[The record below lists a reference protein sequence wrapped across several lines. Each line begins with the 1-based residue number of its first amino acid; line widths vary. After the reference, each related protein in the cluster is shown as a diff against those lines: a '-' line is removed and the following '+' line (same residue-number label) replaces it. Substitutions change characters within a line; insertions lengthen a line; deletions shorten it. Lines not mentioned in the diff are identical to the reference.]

1 MGSIALNYDS
11 IYSAAK
17 KAKKVAS
24 NAEDYVSNLQK
35 KMINKID
42 ELEGQSSAYASSAK
56 GNTSDK
62 ITRLNTK
69 KDAYTDYAKK
79 LEEFV
84 EDETTGVKAIDKRVA
99 KMFKKDAEDFR
110 DNNNLN
116 INPVTQFFTFLA
128 CEFSNASD
136 FARAISDGFTSVTN
150 WLSDAW
156 DSITDWYRYEGG
168 KFWVNIGKAVLC
180 IGLAIATIAVI
191 VLTGGIGIVAICAI
205 IGAGI
210 AILDGLVTC
219 GINVIALAKES
230 NDPAWALK
238 LSKND
243 KASTLLRKVDTGS
256 GAFNNT
262 LNFLAGGLDLI
273 EAGCTVVTI
282 VGSIADLGKKIPAI
296 KNLIGDESKGLLKVL
311 LDKSVRTKEGKA
323 VVTFKSLKN
332 GLKTLITNPDARKQ
346 ILNKFKSDRNVHWN
360 FATLKDTL
368 RYQWK
373 FGIKQTIASFA
384 TSPEARSRYANMLK
398 VQVGKNTSK
407 LWKDTIGGL
416 TSGQSIDKAKG
427 IKNIIKITK
436 TGADSF
442 SKSASSGVFDIVS
455 MDTIKSNIKKT
466 YFSMDSTANTI
477 NEGIKNMKDIKKNS
491 GKAVDLMDSIKPLP
505 AF

>member
-24 NAEDYVSNLQK
+24 NAEDYVSSLQK
-35 KMINKID
+35 KIIDKID
-42 ELEGQSSAYASSAK
+42 ELEGPSSAYASSAR

-62 ITRLNTK
+62 IIRLNAK
-69 KDAYTDYAKK
+69 NVAYTDYATK

-84 EDETTGVKAIDKRVA
+84 EDETTGAKAIDKRVE

-110 DNNNLN
+110 DNNNLK

-168 KFWVNIGKAVLC
+168 KYWKNIGIAILG
-180 IGLAIATIAVI
+180 IGFAIATIFVV
-191 VLTGGIGIVAICAI
+191 VLTGGIGIVAICTI
-205 IGAGI
+205 VGAGI
-210 AILDGLVTC
+210 AIVDGLVTC
-219 GINVIALAKES
+219 GSNVVALTKES

-243 KASTLLRKVDTGS
+243 KASTLLRKLDTGS
-256 GAFNNT
+256 GTINNA
-262 LNFLAGGLDLI
+262 LNFLAGGFDLI

-282 VGSIADLGKKIPAI
+282 VGSLADLGKKIPAI
-296 KNLIGDESKGLLKVL
+296 KNFIGDESKGLLKVL
-311 LDKSVRTKEGKA
+311 LDKSVRTKKGDA
-323 VVTFKSLKN
+323 VITFKSLKN
-332 GLKTLITNPDARKQ
+332 GLKTLITSPDVRKQ
-346 ILNKFKSDRNVHWN
+346 ICKKFRSDKRVHWN
-360 FATLKDTL
+360 FTTLKDTL

-373 FGIKQTIASFA
+373 FNIKQTITSFA

-416 TSGQSIDKAKG
+416 TSGQSIDKAKS
-427 IKNIIKITK
+427 IKNIFKLSK
-436 TGADSF
+436 TGIDCF
-442 SKSASSGVFDIVS
+442 GKSATSGDYSKVS
-455 MDTIKSNIKKT
+455 IDTIKSNVKNT
-466 YFSMDSTANTI
+466 YLSMDSTANTI
-477 NEGIKNMKDIKKNS
+477 NECIKNIKDIKKNS
-491 GKAVDLMDSIKPLP
+491 GKVVDLMDNIKPLP